1 MANVNQYLSQSDYL
15 SSLSSSGDSG
25 YGQQVEQI
33 KEYLVD
39 ARPQSFDACIVW
51 ARLKFEEN
59 YVNMIKQ
66 LLFNLPH
73 DAKTTTGQP
82 FWSGPKRAPSPLV
95 FDPHNELHMA
105 YIVATANLHAFNY
118 GLNGSTDVGHIAQVA
133 SQVQVPEFVPKE
145 AKVQINDS
153 DPAPGQSTNCLL
165 YTSPSPRDLSTSR
178 MPSSA

>member
-1 MANVNQYLSQSDYL
+1 MCTLKNFPNQIEHTIQWAREQFDELFQKPVANVNQYLSQSDYL

-82 FWSGPKRAPSPLV
+82 
-95 FDPHNELHMA
+95 
-105 YIVATANLHAFNY
+105 
-118 GLNGSTDVGHIAQVA
+118 
-133 SQVQVPEFVPKE
+133 
-145 AKVQINDS
+145 
-153 DPAPGQSTNCLL
+153 CLL
-165 YTSPSPRDLSTSR
+165 YTSPSPRDS
-178 MPSSA
+178 